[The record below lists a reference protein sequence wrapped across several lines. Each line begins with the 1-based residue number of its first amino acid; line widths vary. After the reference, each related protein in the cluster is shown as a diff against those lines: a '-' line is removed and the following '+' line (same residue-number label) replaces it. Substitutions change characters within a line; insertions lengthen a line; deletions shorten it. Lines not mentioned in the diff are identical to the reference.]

1 MGPDPISQEMLIRLG
16 FFAAVFCCVAIA
28 EAAAPRR
35 PLSVSKARRWFAN
48 LAMQGIDAV
57 IPRLLSPLLPVGL
70 ALLMAERG
78 WGLLNVL
85 PIAPLAANAL
95 GVMALDLTIYLQHVL
110 FHRIPLLWRL
120 HRVHHT
126 DRDIDVTTGL
136 RFHPVEIML
145 SLMIKLAVVAAAGA
159 PAAAVLIFEVLLNGA
174 SMFNHGNIRI
184 PLSWDRIVRTVLVTP
199 DMHRVHH
206 SVIVR
211 ETDSNFGFSV
221 SWWDRLFGTY
231 RDQPAEGHDRMRIGL
246 KGYHDDRSSS
256 LASLLIMPFVK

>member
-1 MGPDPISQEMLIRLG
+1 MDAGMISQETLIRLG
-16 FFAAVFCCVAIA
+16 FFAAVFSCVAIA

-57 IPRLLSPLLPVGL
+57 IPRLLFPLLPVGL

-85 PIAPLAANAL
+85 SVAPLAATVL
-95 GVMALDLTIYLQHVL
+95 GVMALDLAVYLQHVL
-110 FHRIPLLWRL
+110 FHRVPLLWRL

-136 RFHPVEIML
+136 RFHPVEIVL
-145 SLMIKLAVVAAAGA
+145 SLMIKLAVAAAVGA

-184 PLSWDRIVRTVLVTP
+184 PLSWDRIIRTVLVTP